1 MLKLPFPD
9 GALAGLVAMYSI
21 IHFGPED
28 RPQALGEFART
39 LCADGRLLVSFR
51 VDGPGLAPGD
61 VNHLSNVPRSFR
73 RHGGVLSEPGGDN
86 EGLGSPTDFAS
97 RRVSIA
103 NPLPASSSPADAAT
117 SWPVERYGLR
127 MGHEH
132 DHQRDLPPGMAEQ
145 LDLAHAG
152 MVSFGHCPFLT
163 EVEQLESWRPDV
175 AIVGAPFDIATTNR
189 PGARFGPRAIRA
201 TAYEPGTYHL
211 DLGLEI
217 FDWLEVV
224 DFGDAYCPHGQ
235 TEVSHT
241 NIRDRVHA
249 VASRGIV
256 PVILGGDHSITWP
269 AATAVADVH
278 GYGNV
283 GIVHFDAHAD
293 TADEIEGNLASHGTP
308 MRRLI
313 ESGAVPGTHFVQ
325 VGLRGYWPPQD
336 TFEWML
342 EQGMTWHTMQ
352 EIWDRGFKDVMRDA
366 VSEALAKADKLYVSV
381 DIDVLDPAH
390 APGTG
395 TPEPGGITS
404 ADLLRLVRQLCYEH
418 DVAGVDVVEVAP
430 AYDHAELT
438 VNAAHRV
445 VFEALA
451 GMAARRRDAAQA
463 KPGPPAR

>member
-1 MLKLPFPD
+1 M
-9 GALAGLVAMYSI
+9 S
-21 IHFGPED
+21 
-28 RPQALGEFART
+28 
-39 LCADGRLLVSFR
+39 
-51 VDGPGLAPGD
+51 
-61 VNHLSNVPRSFR
+61 
-73 RHGGVLSEPGGDN
+73 
-86 EGLGSPTDFAS
+86 
-97 RRVSIA
+97 
-103 NPLPASSSPADAAT
+103 
-117 SWPVERYGLR
+117 
-127 MGHEH
+127 H
-132 DHQRDLPPGMAEQ
+132 DHGHHHGEPHRELPPGMAEQ
-145 LDLAHAG
+145 LDLPYSGLAT
-152 MVSFGHCPFLT
+152 FGHRPFLT
-163 EVEQLESWRPDV
+163 EVEQLDSWQPDV
-175 AIVGAPFDIATTNR
+175 AIVGAPFDVGTTNR

-201 TAYEPGTYHL
+201 TAYEPGTYHM

-235 TEVSHT
+235 TEVSHQ
-241 NIRDRVHA
+241 NIKDRVAA

-256 PVILGGDHSITWP
+256 PVVLGGDHSITWP
-269 AATAVADVH
+269 SATAVADVH

-293 TADEIEGNLASHGTP
+293 TADIIDGNLASHGTP

-336 TFEWML
+336 TFEWMQ
-342 EQGMTWHTMQ
+342 EQGMVWHTMQ
-352 EIWDRGFKDVMRDA
+352 EIWERGFKAVMVDA
-366 VSEALAKADKLYVSV
+366 VGEALAKADKLYLSV

-404 ADLLRLVRQLCYEH
+404 VDLLRMVRQLCYEH
-418 DVAGVDVVEVAP
+418 DVAGVDVVEVSP

-451 GMAARRRDAAQA
+451 GMAARRRDAAGA
-463 KPGPPAR
+463 EMGPPGRRPPPG